1 MHSDEVGK
9 IETRSLLIRSA
20 IMLGVTACVSYIGTV
35 VNLTDAQIMSSS
47 IFIMIIMATL
57 LFWAFRLAIAFV
69 GTGIL
74 FGAKVITVTQFTHDT
89 ELPIILFLVGMMV
102 IVGVLKELG
111 LFTWIIQLVVNCKQL
126 SGLMFIGIIVYLSA
140 LLACAVDEVT
150 SIVFVSTLIFQV
162 CDTLKIRA
170 TPFIIIAVLGTNVG
184 SAGTMLGNPVGILI
198 GSRGNLGF
206 VDFIYW
212 AFPIML
218 LSLTASLAILLFWY
232 RKDIALLDERLN
244 QRRDMGLTLGP
255 LVQVPYKRGL
265 FILLAMIAFIASHHV
280 LEERL
285 GLEANTLMI
294 VAPLVVAGILMI
306 WRYKRARHYIE
317 DEVEWWTLLFFM
329 MLFAVAGSL
338 EHSGITV
345 RIADE
350 FKSAFGSTPWLLTPA
365 VIFISAFGSAFVDN
379 VVFVAAFLPVVEHL
393 NDFTLWWALL
403 FGACFGGNITMIG
416 STANIVALGMLEKR
430 CRLHI
435 AFFEWLKVGLLIG
448 IVSCLIAWGGI
459 FLLKP
464 YMPISAP
471 KVDSAEETGEA
482 TISKITNN
490 NELRDDPIT
499 TTEKAINTSSNSTV
513 KTSNN
518 EELNTTYTQN
528 NNLKTDSKSATVAN
542 IESIEVPNADS
553 TPKTIN
559 PVEEETSSSQAIESN
574 EEQEDEQVPILESSE
589 EFDKE
594 INLKREEARKLLDFS
609 PPKTKSS
616 LPVFIRQ

>member
-9 IETRSLLIRSA
+9 VETRSLLIRGA
-20 IMLGVTACVSYIGTV
+20 IMIAVTALVGYIGV
-35 VNLTDAQIMSSS
+35 LVSLTEEQILSSS

-111 LFTWIIQLVVNCKQL
+111 LFTWVIQLVVSCQRL
-126 SGLMFIGIIVYLSA
+126 SGMMFIAIVVYLSA

-162 CDTLKIRA
+162 CDTLKIRS
-170 TPFIIIAVLGTNVG
+170 TPYIIIAVLGTNVG

-206 VDFIYW
+206 IDFIYW
-212 AFPIML
+212 AFPIMMIT
-218 LSLTASLAILLFWY
+218 LTTSLAILLFWY
-232 RKDIALLDERLN
+232 RKDIALLDERLT

-265 FILLAMIAFIASHHV
+265 FILVAMIAFIASHHT
-280 LEERL
+280 LEHNL
-285 GLEANTLMI
+285 NLEANTLMI
-294 VAPLVVAGILMI
+294 VAPLVVAGLLMI
-306 WRYKRARHYIE
+306 WRHKRARHYIE

-350 FKSAFGSTPWLLTPA
+350 FKSAFESTPWLLTPA
-365 VIFISAFGSAFVDN
+365 VIFISAIGSAFVDN

-393 NDFTLWWALL
+393 NDFPLWWALL

-430 CRLHI
+430 CRLHV
-435 AFFEWLKVGLLIG
+435 AFLEWLKVGSVIG
-448 IVSCLIAWGGI
+448 IISCLIAWGGI
-459 FLLKP
+459 TVLSP
-464 YMPISAP
+464 YMPKP
-471 KVDSAEETGEA
+471 
-482 TISKITNN
+482 
-490 NELRDDPIT
+490 ELDHIL
-499 TTEKAINTSSNSTV
+499 
-513 KTSNN
+513 N
-518 EELNTTYTQN
+518 EEFNKNINSKLKNT
-528 NNLKTDSKSATVAN
+528 
-542 IESIEVPNADS
+542 
-553 TPKTIN
+553 
-559 PVEEETSSSQAIESN
+559 
-574 EEQEDEQVPILESSE
+574 
-589 EFDKE
+589 
-594 INLKREEARKLLDFS
+594 RKLLDFS
-609 PPKTKSS
+609 KPPEDFSPKKTTE
-616 LPVFIRQ
+616 ITDTTETANQ